1 MFMLNQ
7 RNRSART
14 GFNALLR
21 TRVASAI
28 CSPRNVDDY
37 LELLDS
43 TWSVREVRARVVATQ
58 PEANDATSLFLLPN
72 ENWAGF
78 RAGQFVCMTV
88 AVGGV
93 LYTRCFSIASAPED
107 GIPLR
112 ITIKRLPGGQIGTW
126 AAGAAQR
133 GDVVVLSQALGHFVL
148 PDPAP
153 RRVVLISAG

>member
-1 MFMLNQ
+1 MAGARSRGINGGLMFMLYQ

-21 TRVASAI
+21 TRVASAL
-28 CSPRNVDDY
+28 CSPRSVDDY

-43 TWSVREVRARVVATQ
+43 TWSLHEVRARVVAVQ

-88 AVGGV
+88 
-93 LYTRCFSIASAPED
+93 P
-107 GIPLR
+107 
-112 ITIKRLPGGQIGTW
+112 
-126 AAGAAQR
+126 
-133 GDVVVLSQALGHFVL
+133 
-148 PDPAP
+148 
-153 RRVVLISAG
+153 